1 MWELGKVN
9 REIKGGEELRYGARS
24 VPQVSHRQGGWV
36 GWAGE
41 KVSRGV
47 RGTTAR
53 GAEVIR
59 GSPDPLQITIED
71 RAKSGAQL
79 GQSGAETTGE

>member
-1 MWELGKVN
+1 MWELRKTI
-9 REIKGGEELRYGARS
+9 REIKCGEELRYGARS
-24 VPQVSHRQGGWV
+24 VPQVSHHQRGWV

-47 RGTTAR
+47 RGTTAG

-59 GSPDPLQITIED
+59 GPPDPL
-71 RAKSGAQL
+71 
-79 GQSGAETTGE
+79 